1 VSPFSI
7 AHQKPPVR
15 FPPTTAVADG
25 KHVAGHVANGAVMGP
40 PVLPTAGNGDYR
52 SPKAPGWAGYTGNVS
67 GGSPCIKSPF
77 PIGPS
82 NAS

>member
-7 AHQKPPVR
+7 AHPKPPVR

-40 PVLPTAGNGDYR
+40 PVVARFSDVRSTAEVVALLGQARNE
-52 SPKAPGWAGYTGNVS
+52 PAV
-67 GGSPCIKSPF
+67 
-77 PIGPS
+77 
-82 NAS
+82 